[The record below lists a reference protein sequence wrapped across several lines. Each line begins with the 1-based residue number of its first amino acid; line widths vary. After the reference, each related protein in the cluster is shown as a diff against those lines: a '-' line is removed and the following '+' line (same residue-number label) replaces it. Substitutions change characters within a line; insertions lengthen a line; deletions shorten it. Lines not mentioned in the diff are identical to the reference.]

1 MPALVA
7 AAAARTIHA
16 RWAGGE
22 DAWSSIMNECQLAVA
37 LEREAL
43 AEDALSLPS
52 HVTKQLIA
60 LREQR
65 EDDLPQLLEP

>member
-1 MPALVA
+1 
-7 AAAARTIHA
+7 
-16 RWAGGE
+16 
-22 DAWSSIMNECQLAVA
+22 MNECQLAVA